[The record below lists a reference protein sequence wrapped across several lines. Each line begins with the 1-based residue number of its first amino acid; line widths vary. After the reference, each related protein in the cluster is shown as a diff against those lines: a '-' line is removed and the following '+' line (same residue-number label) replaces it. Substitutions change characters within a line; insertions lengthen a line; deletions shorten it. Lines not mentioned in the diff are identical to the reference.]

1 MRWYLLAKV
10 LARQVYMSGVVLDMP
25 RAKILVVDQD
35 ISWTLKL
42 SELLIQDE
50 CEMFSANSP
59 EDAMLLLDAR
69 SIDIVI
75 AEINIPGTDGTAFL
89 EQMRQVFPETTVIVH
104 TARASVEQAV
114 RATKL
119 GIFDYLQKSEDPAAL
134 ATLRERVGQVVR
146 EIRTLVR
153 TASVA
158 DPRTRGLLAT
168 PVQGFYGIISQNQ
181 QMRDIFEL
189 IQTIADSYAN
199 VLIHGETG
207 TGKELVARAIH
218 EASGRHG
225 KPFVTLDCT
234 ALAREL
240 LESELFGHE
249 KGAFT
254 GAVDRHVGR
263 FERAN
268 AGTLFLDEVATINL
282 NVQAK
287 LLRVLQTRTFER
299 VGGSKSISVDVRII
313 AATNRP
319 LETCVAEGI
328 FREDLY
334 HRLNVVQIELPPLRE
349 RTVDIPLLA
358 MEFLRRFSR
367 QNGKDLRGFTDAAV
381 DVLCRY
387 NWSGNVRELENVV
400 LQAVVL
406 AKSSL
411 IDASDLPRRIT
422 ESKPVLGSQSAAL
435 ADQLG
440 EPEKQILINA
450 LRQHSGNIKRTAETL
465 QISRTTLYAKLKKY
479 QIDPDAIR

>member
-1 MRWYLLAKV
+1 
-10 LARQVYMSGVVLDMP
+10 MP
-25 RAKILVVDQD
+25 RAKILLVDHD
-35 ISWTLKL
+35 VSWTLRL
-42 SELLIQDE
+42 SELLIQDDFE
-50 CEMFSANSP
+50 VFSANSVH
-59 EDAMLLLDAR
+59 DTMLLLDAR
-69 SIDIVI
+69 SIDIII
-75 AEINIPGTDGTAFL
+75 ADINMPDQDGTAFL
-89 EQMRQVFPETTVIVH
+89 EQIRQVYPEVTVVVH
-104 TARASVEQAV
+104 TARAAVSQAV

-119 GIFDYLQKSEDPAAL
+119 GVFDYLQKSEEPGAL
-134 ATLRERVGQVVR
+134 EAIREKVR
-146 EIRTLVR
+146 QAVQEMGMLVR
-153 TASVA
+153 PGGG
-158 DPRTRGLLAT
+158 DPRNRGLLAV
-168 PVQGFYGIISQNQ
+168 PAHGFYGIISQNP
-181 QMRDIFEL
+181 QMRDMFEL

-218 EASGRHG
+218 EASNRHG

-254 GAVDRHVGR
+254 GAVERHVGR

-268 AGTLFLDEVATINL
+268 TGTLFLDEVATITI

-299 VGGSKSISVDVRII
+299 VGGSKPISVDVRII

-319 LETCVAEGI
+319 LEQCVTDGT

-334 HRLNVVQIELPPLRE
+334 HRLNVVQIELPPLRD
-349 RTVDIPLLA
+349 RTEDVPLLA
-358 MEFLRRFSR
+358 MEFLRRFAR
-367 QNGKDLRGFTDAAV
+367 QNGKDLRGFTDAGV

-387 NWSGNVRELENVV
+387 NWPGNVRELENVV

-411 IDASDLPRRIT
+411 IDASDLPKRIT
-422 ESKPVLGSQSAAL
+422 ESKPVIATPSAAL
-435 ADQLG
+435 VDQLG

-450 LRQHSGNIKRTAETL
+450 LRQHAGNIKRTAETL
-465 QISRTTLYAKLKKY
+465 QISRTTLYAKLKKH
-479 QIDPDAIR
+479 QIEPDLIR

>member
-1 MRWYLLAKV
+1 
-10 LARQVYMSGVVLDMP
+10 MP
-25 RAKILVVDQD
+25 RAKILVVDYEVP
-35 ISWTLKL
+35 WTLRL
-42 SELLIQDE
+42 SELLIQED
-50 CEMFSANSP
+50 CELFSANTI
-59 EDAMLLLDAR
+59 EDTMLLLDAR

-75 AEINIPGTDGTAFL
+75 AEINMPNSDGSSLL
-89 EQMRQVFPETTVIVH
+89 EQMRQVYPETTVIVH
-104 TARASVEQAV
+104 TGRGSVEQAV

-119 GIFDYLQKSEDPAAL
+119 GVFDYLQKSDDSAAL
-134 ATLRERVGQVVR
+134 AKLRERVRQSVQ
-146 EIRTLVR
+146 EISTLIRTTVP
-153 TASVA
+153 
-158 DPRTRGLLAT
+158 DPRSRGLLAT
-168 PVQGFYGIISQNQ
+168 PVQGFYGIISQNPE
-181 QMRDIFEL
+181 MRDMFEL

-207 TGKELVARAIH
+207 TGKELVARAVH

-249 KGAFT
+249 RGAFT

-268 AGTLFLDEVATINL
+268 AGTLFLDEVANINL

-299 VGGSKSISVDVRII
+299 VGGTKPISVDVRII

-319 LETCVAEGI
+319 LEAGVAEGT

-334 HRLNVVQIELPPLRE
+334 HRLNVVQIDLPPLRD

-358 MEFLRRFSR
+358 MEFLRRFAR
-367 QNGKDLRGFTDAAV
+367 QNGKDLRGFSDSAI

-387 NWSGNVRELENVV
+387 NWPGNVRELENVV

-406 AKSSL
+406 AKSSI
-411 IDASDLPRRIT
+411 IDAPDLPKRIAET
-422 ESKPVLGSQSAAL
+422 KAVLAGVPSAAL

-450 LRQHSGNIKRTAETL
+450 LRQHGGNIKRTAETL

-479 QIDPDAIR
+479 EINPDLIR

>member
-1 MRWYLLAKV
+1 
-10 LARQVYMSGVVLDMP
+10 MP
-25 RAKILVVDQD
+25 KAKILVVDHD
-35 ISWTLKL
+35 VAWTLKV
-42 SELLIQDE
+42 SELLMGDDF
-50 CEMFSANSP
+50 EMFSANSV

-69 SIDIVI
+69 NIDVVI
-75 AEINIPGTDGTAFL
+75 ADINGMPGVDGTAFL
-89 EQMRQVFPETTVIVH
+89 EQMRQVHAEATMIVH
-104 TARASVEQAV
+104 TGKVSVEQAV
-114 RATKL
+114 MATKL
-119 GIFDYLQKSEDPAAL
+119 GAYDYLEKAEDAA
-134 ATLRERVGQVVR
+134 AVGKLRERVGQAVM
-146 EIRTLVR
+146 EMGTMIR
-153 TASVA
+153 AA
-158 DPRTRGLLAT
+158 APDPRSRGMLGTA
-168 PVQGFYGIISQNQ
+168 VQGFYGIISQNN
-181 QMRDIFEL
+181 QMRDMFEL

-249 KGAFT
+249 RGAFT

-268 AGTLFLDEVATINL
+268 TGTLFLDEVANINL

-319 LETCVAEGI
+319 LEAVVAEET

-334 HRLNVVQIELPPLRE
+334 HRLNVVQIDLPPLRD
-349 RTVDIPLLA
+349 RTEDIPLLA

-367 QNGKDLRGFTDAAV
+367 QNGKDLRGFSDNAV
-381 DVLCRY
+381 RVLCGY
-387 NWSGNVRELENVV
+387 NWPGNVRELENVV

-411 IDASDLPRRIT
+411 IDAPDLPRRIT
-422 ESKPVLGSQSAAL
+422 EAKPLAAVPSAAL
-435 ADQLG
+435 SDQLG
-440 EPEKQILINA
+440 EPEKQILVNA
-450 LRQHSGNIKRTAETL
+450 LRHHGGNIKRTAETL
-465 QISRTTLYAKLKKY
+465 QISRTTLYAKLKRY
-479 QIDPDAIR
+479 EIDPDFVR

>member
-1 MRWYLLAKV
+1 MPK
-10 LARQVYMSGVVLDMP
+10 AR
-25 RAKILVVDQD
+25 ILVVDPD
-35 ISWTLKL
+35 VSWTLRL
-42 SELLIQDE
+42 SEFLIQDDFE
-50 CEMFSANSP
+50 VFSANSVH
-59 EDAMLLLDAR
+59 DTMLLLDAR
-69 SIDIVI
+69 SIDIII
-75 AEINIPGTDGTAFL
+75 ADINMPDQDGAAFL
-89 EQMRQVFPETTVIVH
+89 EQIRQVFPEVAVLVH
-104 TARASVEQAV
+104 TARTSVEQAV

-119 GIFDYLQKSEDPAAL
+119 GAFDYLQKTDDPAMLPAL
-134 ATLRERVGQVVR
+134 RQKVGQAAQ
-146 EIRTLVR
+146 ELGMMVR
-153 TASVA
+153 TGGA
-158 DPRTRGLLAT
+158 DPRNRGLLAV
-168 PVQGFYGIISQNQ
+168 PAHGFYGIMSQNS

-225 KPFVTLDCT
+225 KAFVTLDCT

-249 KGAFT
+249 KGSFT
-254 GAVDRHVGR
+254 GAVERHVGR

-268 AGTLFLDEVATINL
+268 TGTLFLDEVATIPL

-299 VGGSKSISVDVRII
+299 VGGSKPISVDVRII

-319 LETCVAEGI
+319 LEQGVTEGT

-334 HRLNVVQIELPPLRE
+334 HRLNVVQIDLPPLRD
-349 RTVDIPLLA
+349 RTEDVPLLA
-358 MEFLRRFSR
+358 MEFLRRFAR
-367 QNGKDLRGFTDAAV
+367 QNGKELHGFTDAGI

-387 NWSGNVRELENVV
+387 SWPGNVRELENVV

-411 IDASDLPRRIT
+411 IDASDLPKRIT
-422 ESKPVLGSQSAAL
+422 ESKPILAATSPAL

-450 LRQHSGNIKRTAETL
+450 LRQHAGNIKRTAEIL
-465 QISRTTLYAKLKKY
+465 QISRTTLYAKLRKY
-479 QIDPDAIR
+479 QINPDLIR

>member
-1 MRWYLLAKV
+1 M
-10 LARQVYMSGVVLDMP
+10 
-25 RAKILVVDQD
+25 
-35 ISWTLKL
+35 
-42 SELLIQDE
+42 
-50 CEMFSANSP
+50 
-59 EDAMLLLDAR
+59 
-69 SIDIVI
+69 
-75 AEINIPGTDGTAFL
+75 
-89 EQMRQVFPETTVIVH
+89 
-104 TARASVEQAV
+104 
-114 RATKL
+114 
-119 GIFDYLQKSEDPAAL
+119 
-134 ATLRERVGQVVR
+134 
-146 EIRTLVR
+146 
-153 TASVA
+153 
-158 DPRTRGLLAT
+158 
-168 PVQGFYGIISQNQ
+168 
-181 QMRDIFEL
+181 
-189 IQTIADSYAN
+189 
-199 VLIHGETG
+199 
-207 TGKELVARAIH
+207 
-218 EASGRHG
+218 
-225 KPFVTLDCT
+225 
-234 ALAREL
+234 
-240 LESELFGHE
+240 
-249 KGAFT
+249 
-254 GAVDRHVGR
+254 DRHVGR

-319 LETCVAEGI
+319 LETCVTEGI

-334 HRLNVVQIELPPLRE
+334 HRLNVVQIELPPLRD

-367 QNGKDLRGFTDAAV
+367 QNGKDLRGFTDAAI

>member
-1 MRWYLLAKV
+1 
-10 LARQVYMSGVVLDMP
+10 LDMP
-25 RAKILVVDQD
+25 RAKILLVDHEVP
-35 ISWTLKL
+35 WTLRL
-42 SELLIQDE
+42 SELLIQDD
-50 CEMFSANSP
+50 CEMFSANSVA
-59 EDAMLLLDAR
+59 DALLLLDAR
-69 SIDIVI
+69 SIDVVI
-75 AEINIPGTDGTAFL
+75 AEINMPGAEGTGFL
-89 EQMRQVFPETTVIVH
+89 EQIRQVFPETTVIVH
-104 TARASVEQAV
+104 TNRTTVEQAV
-114 RATKL
+114 AATKL
-119 GIFDYLQKSEDPAAL
+119 GVFDYLQKSEDAGAL
-134 ATLRERVGQVVR
+134 TKLRERVRQAVAEIGTL
-146 EIRTLVR
+146 IRTAVP
-153 TASVA
+153 
-158 DPRTRGLLAT
+158 DPRGRGLLAS
-168 PVQGFYGIISQNQ
+168 PVQGFYGIISQNP
-181 QMRDIFEL
+181 QMRDMFEL

-207 TGKELVARAIH
+207 TGKELVARAVH
-218 EASGRHG
+218 EASERHG

-254 GAVDRHVGR
+254 GATDRHVGR

-268 AGTLFLDEVATINL
+268 TGTLFLDEVANINL

-319 LETCVAEGI
+319 LETVVSEGT

-334 HRLNVVQIELPPLRE
+334 HRLNVVQIELPPLRD
-349 RTVDIPLLA
+349 RTEDIPLLA
-358 MEFLRRFSR
+358 MDFLRRFAR
-367 QNGKDLRGFTDAAV
+367 QNGKDLRGFSDAAV
-381 DVLCRY
+381 QVLCGY
-387 NWSGNVRELENVV
+387 HWPGNVRELENVV

-422 ESKPVLGSQSAAL
+422 EAKPLLSAPTAAL
-435 ADQLG
+435 SDQLG

-450 LRQHSGNIKRTAETL
+450 LRQHGGNIKRTAGTL

-479 QIDPDAIR
+479 EIDPDLVR

>member
-1 MRWYLLAKV
+1 
-10 LARQVYMSGVVLDMP
+10 MP
-25 RAKILVVDQD
+25 RAKILLVDHD
-35 ISWTLKL
+35 VAWTLKL
-42 SELLIQDE
+42 SELLIQDDH
-50 CEMFSANSP
+50 EMFSANSFQ
-59 EDAMLLLDAR
+59 DALLLLDAR
-69 SIDIVI
+69 GIDLIIVD
-75 AEINIPGTDGTAFL
+75 INMPGAQGTAFL
-89 EQMRQVFPETTVIVH
+89 EQVRQVYPEATVIVQ
-104 TARASVEQAV
+104 TSEPSVEQAV
-114 RATKL
+114 QTTKL
-119 GIFDYLQKSEDPAAL
+119 GVFDYLQKSDDPAAL
-134 ATLRERVGQVVR
+134 TKLRERVRRAVQEIGTR
-146 EIRTLVR
+146 IRTV
-153 TASVA
+153 VA
-158 DPRTRGLLAT
+158 DPRSRGMVAT
-168 PVQGFYGIISQNQ
+168 PAQGFYGIISQNS
-181 QMRDIFEL
+181 QMRDMFEL

-199 VLIHGETG
+199 ILIHGETG
-207 TGKELVARAIH
+207 TGKELVARAVH

-268 AGTLFLDEVATINL
+268 TGTLFLDEVANINL

-299 VGGSKSISVDVRII
+299 VGGSKPISVDVRII

-319 LETCVAEGI
+319 LETCVTEGI

-334 HRLNVVQIELPPLRE
+334 HRLNVVQIELPPLRD

-358 MEFLRRFSR
+358 MEFLRRFAR
-367 QNGKDLRGFTDAAV
+367 QNGKDLRGFSDAAI

-387 NWSGNVRELENVV
+387 NWPGNVRELENVV

-406 AKSSL
+406 AKSSI
-411 IDASDLPRRIT
+411 IDAPDLPKRIS
-422 ESKPVLGSQSAAL
+422 ESKPVLGVSSSAL

-440 EPEKQILINA
+440 EPEKQILVNA
-450 LRQHSGNIKRTAETL
+450 LRQHGGNIKRTAETL

-479 QIDPDAIR
+479 EIDPDLVR

>member
-1 MRWYLLAKV
+1 
-10 LARQVYMSGVVLDMP
+10 MP
-25 RAKILVVDQD
+25 RAKILVVDTD

-42 SELLIQDE
+42 SELLIE
-50 CEMFSANSP
+50 GYEVFSANSFQ
-59 EDAMLLLDAR
+59 DTMLLLDAHR
-69 SIDIVI
+69 IDLVIV
-75 AEINIPGTDGTAFL
+75 EINMPEQDGTALL
-89 EQMRQVFPETTVIVH
+89 EQIRQVYSQTTVVVH
-104 TARASVEQAV
+104 TAKASVEQAV

-119 GIFDYLQKSEDPAAL
+119 GVFDYLQKSEEPAAL
-134 ATLRERVGQVVR
+134 ETLRERVGQAVQ
-146 EIRTLVR
+146 ESGMLVR
-153 TASVA
+153 PGGG
-158 DPRTRGLLAT
+158 DPRNRGLLAV
-168 PVQGFYGIISQNQ
+168 PAHGFYGIISQNP
-181 QMRDIFEL
+181 QMRDMFEL

-218 EASGRHG
+218 EASSRHG

-254 GAVDRHVGR
+254 GAVERHVGR

-268 AGTLFLDEVATINL
+268 TGTLFLDEVATITL

-287 LLRVLQTRTFER
+287 LLGVLQTRTFER
-299 VGGSKSISVDVRII
+299 VGGSKPISVDVRII

-319 LETCVAEGI
+319 LEQCIVEGT

-334 HRLNVVQIELPPLRE
+334 HRLNVVEIELPPLRE
-349 RTVDIPLLA
+349 RTEDVPLLA
-358 MEFLRRFSR
+358 MEFLRRFAR
-367 QNGKDLRGFTDAAV
+367 QNGKDLRGFTDAGI

-387 NWSGNVRELENVV
+387 NWPGNVRELENVV

-411 IDASDLPRRIT
+411 IDAGDLPKRIT
-422 ESKPVLGSQSAAL
+422 ESKPVIGAQSAAL

-440 EPEKQILINA
+440 EPEKQILVNA
-450 LRQHSGNIKRTAETL
+450 LRQHAGNIKRTAETL

-479 QIDPDAIR
+479 QIEPDLIR

>member
-1 MRWYLLAKV
+1 
-10 LARQVYMSGVVLDMP
+10 MP
-25 RAKILVVDQD
+25 RAKILVVDPD
-35 ISWTLKL
+35 VSWTLRL
-42 SELLIQDE
+42 SELLIKDDYEVFSSNSVQDT
-50 CEMFSANSP
+50 
-59 EDAMLLLDAR
+59 MLLLDAR
-69 SIDIVI
+69 RVDLAIVDI
-75 AEINIPGTDGTAFL
+75 NMPDQDGTALL
-89 EQMRQVFPETTVIVH
+89 EQIRQVYPETSVVVH
-104 TARASVEQAV
+104 TAKASVEQAV

-119 GIFDYLQKSEDPAAL
+119 GVSDYLQKSGEPAAL
-134 ATLRERVGQVVR
+134 ETLRERVGQAVQ
-146 EIRTLVR
+146 ELGMLVR
-153 TASVA
+153 PGIV
-158 DPRTRGLLAT
+158 DPRNRGLLAV
-168 PVQGFYGIISQNQ
+168 PAHGFYGIISQNP
-181 QMRDIFEL
+181 QMRDMFEL

-254 GAVDRHVGR
+254 GAVERHVGR

-268 AGTLFLDEVATINL
+268 TGTLFLDEVATITL

-319 LETCVAEGI
+319 LEQCIVEGT

-349 RTVDIPLLA
+349 RTEDVPLLA
-358 MEFLRRFSR
+358 MEFLRRFAR
-367 QNGKDLRGFTDAAV
+367 QNGKDLRGFTDAGV
-381 DVLCRY
+381 EVLCRY
-387 NWSGNVRELENVV
+387 NWPGNVRELENVV

-411 IDASDLPRRIT
+411 IDASDLPKRIT
-422 ESKPVLGSQSAAL
+422 ESKPVIGAQSAAL

-440 EPEKQILINA
+440 EPEKQILVSA
-450 LRQHSGNIKRTAETL
+450 LRKHAGNIKRTAETL

-479 QIDPDAIR
+479 QIEPDLIR

>member
-1 MRWYLLAKV
+1 
-10 LARQVYMSGVVLDMP
+10 MSGVALDMP
-25 RAKILVVDQD
+25 RAKILVVDKD

-59 EDAMLLLDAR
+59 EDTMLLLDAR

-75 AEINIPGTDGTAFL
+75 AEINMPGTDGTAFL

-153 TASVA
+153 TSSVV
-158 DPRTRGLLAT
+158 DPRSRGLLAT

-268 AGTLFLDEVATINL
+268 TGTLFLDEVATINL

-319 LETCVAEGI
+319 LETCVTEGT

-334 HRLNVVQIELPPLRE
+334 HRLNVVQIDLPPLRE

-367 QNGKDLRGFTDAAV
+367 QNGKDLRGFSDAAI

-406 AKSSL
+406 AKSSR
-411 IDASDLPRRIT
+411 IDASDLPKRIT